1 MPSPGPPNDWDDDD
15 DLDDW
20 AEDQVFEA
28 LARIGQRLFAV
39 ESRLSALAPGA
50 CAAPGQ
56 QTTSQLAAAA
66 STWGHRD
73 VNYVTPV
80 EEKVMDGG
88 TLSQPQKTFGNPLG
102 RERLACLER

>member
-20 AEDQVFEA
+20 AEDRVFEA

-39 ESRLSALAPGA
+39 ESRLSALA
-50 CAAPGQ
+50 
-56 QTTSQLAAAA
+56 

-80 EEKVMDGG
+80 EEKEMDGG
-88 TLSQPQKTFGNPLG
+88 TLSQPQKTSLQG
-102 RERLACLER
+102 RC